1 MTGQRPLRIAI
12 VDHLS
17 AGGVSRFAR
26 NLVTTLAAR
35 DDVAG
40 VTYLVSASNIRR
52 DGLDTAWTRQPKVA
66 LRAIDGPVRAQ
77 ETGFHRG
84 RAARDIIVR
93 TLGRAPSILR
103 PTRAA
108 YRTVRRRVV
117 TESSP
122 WYQYRLPEDDVRS
135 LDGHDVV
142 FLAWPFYIEPF
153 RPTGALVATFHDFH
167 FRLFPEAYQAPQFE
181 LIDTQTD
188 VWMSTC
194 DVRVFST
201 RFMRGEAE
209 RLYPTVETRS
219 VVVPLAPYVSAVTGG
234 ANDPDRLHAL
244 RIRPPYISFG
254 GGRSAHKNILNLIR
268 AVALLREREIDVQL
282 VITGLGTEVIGSD
295 SLPSDDPAR
304 PVSEEMR
311 TRGLVA
317 GREILPLGYVADA
330 DVDAITRNAA
340 LVVSASLYEA
350 GCGPALDAWTLGTPV
365 AFSRIPPFV
374 EQLEILGV
382 EALTFDPRDPADIAS
397 TIEHAL
403 AHPDEMRAMA
413 ERSREAIAR
422 YTWAEVADGY
432 VAAFREAIERR
443 VGGRA
448 DRSESDGPRPG
459 WQVTPGRSRP
469 SAAITV
475 DYGNTKRDAMSYP

>member
-12 VDHLS
+12 IDHLS

-26 NLVTTLAAR
+26 ALVTTLAAR

-40 VTYLVSASNIRR
+40 VTYLVSASNVRR
-52 DGLDTAWTRQPKVA
+52 DGLSAAWVDAPKVT
-66 LRAIDGPVRAQ
+66 LRAIDGPVGAQ
-77 ETGFHRG
+77 DAGPHRG
-84 RAARDIIVR
+84 RAARDLIVR
-93 TLGRAPSILR
+93 ALGRAPSIYR
-103 PTRAA
+103 STQAA

-117 TESSP
+117 KENPP
-122 WYQYRLPEDDVRS
+122 WYEYRLAEDDVRS
-135 LDGHDVV
+135 LDEHDVV

-153 RPTGALVATFHDFH
+153 RPAGALVATFHDFH
-167 FRLFPEAYQAPQFE
+167 FRLFPEAYQAIQLE

-188 VWMSTC
+188 LWMRTC

-209 RLYPTVETRS
+209 RLYPTVETSS
-219 VVVPLAPYVSAVTGG
+219 VVVPLAPYVGANTGG
-234 ANDPDRLHAL
+234 ATDSARMRAL
-244 RIRPPYISFG
+244 GIRPPYISFG
-254 GGRSAHKNILNLIR
+254 GGRSAHKNILGLVR
-268 AVALLREREIDVQL
+268 ACALLREREIDIQL

-295 SLPSDDPAR
+295 SLPSDDPAW
-304 PVSEEMR
+304 PVREEMR

-374 EQLEILGV
+374 EQLELLGV

-397 TIEHAL
+397 TVEHAL

-413 ERSREAIAR
+413 GRSREAIAR
-422 YTWAEVADGY
+422 HTWAEVADGY
-432 VAAFREAIERR
+432 VAAFREAMERR
-443 VGGRA
+443 AGGRA
-448 DRSESDGPRPG
+448 ERGG
-459 WQVTPGRSRP
+459 SR
-469 SAAITV
+469 T
-475 DYGNTKRDAMSYP
+475 R